1 MKNHEKTNKEV
12 LQAQALLLKGDEGKD
27 FAIQG
32 KTSQE
37 RRESLARIINAQKR
51 NIDYIYKKRTCFK

>member
-27 FAIQG
+27 FTIQG

-37 RRESLARIINAQKR
+37 RRESLARITNAQKR
-51 NIDYIYKKRTCFK
+51 SYQLC

>member
-1 MKNHEKTNKEV
+1 MKNVDKSNKKV
-12 LQAQALLLKGDEGKD
+12 LRAQAFLLKGDASKD
-27 FAIQG
+27 FAIDG

-51 NIDYIYKKRTCFK
+51 TYQVC

>member
-51 NIDYIYKKRTCFK
+51 SYQLC